1 MISSSTDNLAAD
13 LLVVDDTPE
22 SLKLLTSLLR
32 EQGYSVR
39 AALNGS
45 MALGSVVIQPPDLIL
60 LDIKMPEMDGFEVC
74 AELKRREESRD
85 IPIIFISAQDEPRD
99 KVLAFELGGVDYI
112 TKPFEANEVLAR
124 VRTQLSIAQTTH
136 ELEQRVQ
143 ERTAKLA
150 ASEAKYRRLVESL
163 EREYI
168 FYVHDINGVF
178 TYISPS
184 VRNVLGYRS
193 DDFLTHYTKYLTD
206 HPLNMIGKS
215 YSEAAIRGEIPP
227 PYEIEIRAQS
237 GSIHWL
243 EVVEQPVFDETGI
256 VMAVEGIAHDITERR
271 ALNEKLRES
280 ERHLLEAQQMAHIG
294 NWELDLTTNTLYW
307 SDEIY
312 RIFGIDPEGFEA
324 TYEAFLDTI
333 HPNDRARVDR
343 AYSSAVSNNIP
354 YEMTHRITRKS
365 DGKVRYV
372 HEHSKEIRNDAGV
385 VVRSLGTVQDVT
397 ELERASRSLRML
409 SDVNQALVY
418 GNDEKEL
425 LQRVCRIIV
434 SEGGYQMAW
443 VGYPENDQ
451 ERSITPAAQ
460 AGYEAGSLSGLD
472 RYWADSELGSG
483 PTGNAIR
490 TRQPFVVHNTANDPC
505 FTPWREKAMARGH
518 LSVAGLPLR
527 QGAEL
532 FGSLTIC
539 SSEVGV
545 FDEHE
550 IALLTELADDLAFGI
565 NTIRARVALD
575 KHQQHLEELVELRT
589 IELQSANERLM
600 ELDRLK
606 SMFIASMSHELRTP
620 LNSIISFSG
629 ILLQGLVGELNERQ
643 RDSVA
648 RVQRAGRHLLDLIS
662 DVIDISKIEAGY
674 IDVYSEDINIKEVVN
689 EALDSIRRQAREK
702 GLNLLIDVPA
712 WPVAHTDRQRLLQC
726 LINLLSNAVKYTE
739 QGSITLSIKSDKD
752 EIQFAVSDTGIGI
765 AEHDK
770 AKLFKAFERLDSHL
784 RVKAGGA
791 GLGLYLIKKI
801 VAEILQGSVSLESEL
816 GKGSTFILTIP
827 KKAMA
832 EVVGQQGE

>member
-1 MISSSTDNLAAD
+1 M
-13 LLVVDDTPE
+13 VDDTPE

-451 ERSITPAAQ
+451 ERSITLAAQ

-490 TRQPFVVHNTANDPC
+490 TRQPFVVHDTANDPC
-505 FTPWREKAMARGH
+505 FTPWREEAMARGH

-527 QGAEL
+527 QGEEL

-545 FDEHE
+545 FDERE

-575 KHQQHLEELVELRT
+575 KYQQHLEELVELRT

-648 RVQRAGRHLLDLIS
+648 RVHRAGRHLLDLIS

-689 EALDSIRRQAREK
+689 EALDSIRHQARGK

-739 QGSITLSIKSDKD
+739 QGSITLSIRSDKD

-784 RVKAGGA
+784 QVKAGGA

-801 VAEILQGSVSLESEL
+801 VAEILQGSVGLESEL